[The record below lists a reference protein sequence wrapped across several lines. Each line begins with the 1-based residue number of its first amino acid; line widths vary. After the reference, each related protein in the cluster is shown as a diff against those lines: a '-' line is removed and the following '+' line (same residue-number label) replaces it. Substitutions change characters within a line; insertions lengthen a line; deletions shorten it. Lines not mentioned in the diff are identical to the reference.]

1 MSYLYGRKG
10 MGQTSTLP
18 GRESGGAYG
27 QSCTYS
33 GLPNNPDNPAGCPTG
48 TRCTNVSGGPETP
61 GQRGVCMP
69 TCISTVEC
77 PPGLV
82 CVDGTCIHPPDIK
95 PPPPSNDTPKDGRC
109 ASYRNIPILVDGKST
124 CIDPDSITDAD
135 LMKNSAATKRRLYN
149 ARDLAV
155 GRLGTM
161 QDVDETRLNKTVA
174 GMAVS
179 ERQYKYNLL
188 TQMVRRLAQSYELTR
203 RANEIAIIAND
214 SRMITITLNDEKQIR
229 DAILAIRSAQFRLRQ
244 INITQTGKGLTIS
257 SIAPSGQQG
266 LGVLPALVVNALWV
280 GVGILVAGGGI
291 YGVKRL
297 FLDPESEGETLRI
310 TLDLHKKE
318 VDQYIACHRRLTA
331 EGMQDSIKD
340 VCSKPRTVEEIRK
353 EVEKDNQSVFDQFS
367 GAFTSVLKLAAIGAV
382 GYIAVP
388 VIKDYVDD
396 YRSKRSR
403 S

>member
-33 GLPNNPDNPAGCPTG
+33 GLLNNPDNPAGCPPG

-82 CVDGTCIHPPDIK
+82 CVDGSCIHHPDIK

-161 QDVDETRLNKTVA
+161 QDVDDTRLNKTVA

-214 SRMITITLNDEKQIR
+214 SRIITITLNDEKQIR

-257 SIAPSGQQG
+257 GIAPSGQQG
-266 LGVLPALVVNALWV
+266 LGVVLPVLVVQALWW
-280 GVGILVAGGGI
+280 GGGILLAGLIGGI

-297 FLDPESEGETLRI
+297 FLDTKS
-310 TLDLHKKE
+310 
-318 VDQYIACHRRLTA
+318 RR
-331 EGMQDSIKD
+331 
-340 VCSKPRTVEEIRK
+340 
-353 EVEKDNQSVFDQFS
+353 
-367 GAFTSVLKLAAIGAV
+367 
-382 GYIAVP
+382 
-388 VIKDYVDD
+388 
-396 YRSKRSR
+396 
-403 S
+403 

>member
-1 MSYLYGRKG
+1 MNYLYGRKG
-10 MGQTSTLP
+10 MGQAIP
-18 GRESGGAYG
+18 PIQVPYG
-27 QSCTYS
+27 QSCVY
-33 GLPNNPDNPAGCPTG
+33 GGGNPDNPQGCPQG
-48 TRCTNVSGGPETP
+48 TRCTNVRGGSEIS

-82 CVDGTCIHPPDIK
+82 CVDGTCIHPPDIN
-95 PPPPSNDTPKDGRC
+95 PPPPNDDTPKDGRC
-109 ASYRNIPILVDGKST
+109 ASYRNIPISVDGKST

-135 LMKNSAATKRRLYN
+135 LMKNSVASKRRLYN

-155 GRLGTM
+155 GRLGTE
-161 QDVDETRLNKTVA
+161 QDIEEVRLNKTLA
-174 GMAVS
+174 RMEVS
-179 ERQYKYNLL
+179 ERQYKYNLM

-203 RANEIAIIAND
+203 QANEIAIIAND
-214 SRMITITLNDEKQIR
+214 SRMITITLNDEKEIR

-244 INITQTGKGLTIS
+244 INIAQTSKGLTIS
-257 SIAPSGQQG
+257 GIAPSGQQG
-266 LGVLPALVVNALWV
+266 LGALPVLVVKALWV
-280 GVGILVAGGGI
+280 GGVTLLAGGGI
-291 YGVKRL
+291 YGVKKL
-297 FLDPESEGETLRI
+297 FFDTKSQKEILDI
-310 TLDLHKKE
+310 TLAIHEKE
-318 VDQYIACHRRLTA
+318 VSQYIACHKRLTA

-353 EVEKDNQSVFDQFS
+353 EVEKDNQSVFDQLS

-388 VIKDYVDD
+388 IIKDYVDD
-396 YRSKRSR
+396 YRSKKSR